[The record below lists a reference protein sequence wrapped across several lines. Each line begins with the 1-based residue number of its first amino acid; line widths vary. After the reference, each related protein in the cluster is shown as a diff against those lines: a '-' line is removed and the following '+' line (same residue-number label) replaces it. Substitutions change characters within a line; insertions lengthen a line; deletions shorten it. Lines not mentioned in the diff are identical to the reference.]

1 MLSLRLR
8 KELQRLLEPYSA
20 LDFDQ
25 NVISDS
31 RKPLILTMGEL
42 KSISHLSKYG
52 RPLYAVLVF
61 YGEGYSFYV
70 RWHAQLLAD
79 ENFNVVDFASLKL
92 RNGLNFNPANEDHV
106 LAVLSQRLCIDPVLA
121 SSEAIA
127 LADRSVA
134 CHMRIL
140 TGISADGRTFYTYSP
155 SEPLLALGAIKI
167 LYDESDTGL
176 WAKILDTFSHR
187 LCSAGLVEKGLLGEL
202 ASRTLFIIAR
212 DFAAPYNG
220 VGEGRDLLD
229 PVLLLCLIDKLFG
242 NTTWCSPKERT
253 SFEAAFGNT
262 YVNYT
267 HIIVTKDSLPDNPSR

>member
-1 MLSLRLR
+1 
-8 KELQRLLEPYSA
+8 
-20 LDFDQ
+20 
-25 NVISDS
+25 
-31 RKPLILTMGEL
+31 MGEL

-61 YGEGYSFYV
+61 YGEGYSFYI
-70 RWHAQLLAD
+70 RWHAQHLAD
-79 ENFNVVDFASLKL
+79 EKLNVVDLASLKFM
-92 RNGLNFNPANEDHV
+92 NGSIFYPANEDHV
-106 LAVLSQRLCIDPVLA
+106 LAVLSQRLCIDLVLA

-127 LADRSVA
+127 LADRSVTY
-134 CHMRIL
+134 HMRIL
-140 TGISADGRTFYTYSP
+140 TGISEADGQTFYTYSP

-176 WAKILDTFSHR
+176 WAKILDTFNHR

-202 ASRTLFIIAR
+202 ASRILFIIAR
-212 DFAAPYNG
+212 DFAAPYKG
-220 VGEGRDLLD
+220 GEGRNLLE
-229 PVLLLCLIDKLFG
+229 PVLLLRLIDKLFG

-253 SFEAAFGNT
+253 LFAAAFGNT